1 MSNIY
6 DPSVVPSANSPGRS
20 VFKIENFKGADL
32 SSNEVDMDP
41 GRSPSCPNMIR
52 STPGKV
58 RKRMGYY
65 RKGIYNGRINGAWEV
80 NGALYIHAGTKLYR
94 NDIILAGSSAA
105 ASLTSVSDT
114 GLTDTLSSAVVIDG
128 TLCIFDGTTARRVS
142 TKTIDGST
150 AYFCEPLSDAA
161 YVPTVMISKNPDG
174 TGGKFHEEVNI
185 LSDAWIESFCVTSTT
200 ATATVFQLTF
210 GDLSNTA
217 VVVEVLANDGVTWNA
232 KTENTHFTVNR
243 TLGKITMSSAPGA
256 SPVTG
261 TDNVRIKAFKN
272 RSSLRSRI
280 NKCTVCT
287 SYAVSAIG
295 ARLFCGGNSE
305 LKNRDFWS
313 AINDP
318 TYFPDVNYSSLGRDD
333 SMIIGYSVIDN
344 AIAAHKDANENA
356 IYVRTPVTD
365 EEGYQQFKI
374 SNLVKGPGAI
384 APHSFAYISQEPLF
398 LTERGIYALTV
409 NDLTHER
416 YSQRRSFYIDG
427 ALLKEQGLSE
437 AHACV
442 YKDFYVIAAGER
454 LYILDS
460 TTREYTPNS
469 PYSTHQYESFY
480 FTNIGARVI
489 WVSSEAV
496 HFGTDTGEV
505 FAFYT
510 NESSLLSYS
519 DKGNAIAAHWQTAAL
534 QGSQFYR
541 YKHFKRCAVQLVP
554 YVNTGIT
561 VMSKKSGYWQTLY
574 SGENM
579 TGYFNFSAIDFSR
592 LSFLSDTSPRS
603 LNRKITIKK
612 VDKAQLRF
620 SNDTLNTPFGLEA
633 VAIEYTEHG
642 NYKGW

>member
-1 MSNIY
+1 MY
-6 DPSVVPSANSPGRS
+6 DASIVPSAAAPEHGVYR
-20 VFKIENFKGADL
+20 IDIFKGADL
-32 SSNEVDMDP
+32 TSNEVDMDP

-65 RKGIYNGRINGAWEV
+65 REATYNGRINGAWEV
-80 NGALYIHAGTKLYR
+80 NGALYVHAGTRLYR
-94 NDIILAGSSAA
+94 NGIILAGSNAT
-105 ASLTSVSDT
+105 ASLTSVSNT
-114 GLTDTLSSAVVIDG
+114 GMADTLSSGVIIDG
-128 TLCIFDGTTARRVS
+128 TFCIFDGTTARRVS
-142 TKTIDGST
+142 TKTINGST

-161 YVPTVMISKNPDG
+161 YIPTVMISKNPDG
-174 TGGKFHEEVNI
+174 TGGSFHEEVNI

-217 VVVEVLANDGVTWNA
+217 VVVEVLASDGVTWNT

-272 RSSLRSRI
+272 RSSLRERV

-295 ARLFCGGNSE
+295 ARLFCGGNSS

-318 TYFPDVNYSSLGRDD
+318 TYFPDVNYSNLGRDD

-344 AIAAHKDANENA
+344 AIAAHKDNKENA
-356 IYVRTPVTD
+356 IYVRQPTTD

-374 SNLVKGPGAI
+374 TNLVKGPGAI
-384 APHSFAYISQEPLF
+384 APHTFAYISQEPLF
-398 LTERGIYALTV
+398 LTELGVYALTIS
-409 NDLTHER
+409 DLTHER
-416 YSQRRSFYIDG
+416 YSQCRSFYIDG
-427 ALLKEQGLSE
+427 ALLKETNLSS
-437 AHACV
+437 AYACV

-460 TTREYTPNS
+460 TTREYTKNE
-469 PYSTHQYESFY
+469 PYSTHQYEAFY
-480 FTNIGARVI
+480 FTNISARVI
-489 WVSSEAV
+489 WVSSGAV

-510 NESSLLSYS
+510 NESSLQSYN
-519 DKGNAIAAHWQTAAL
+519 DNGNAISAHWQTAAL
-534 QGSQFYR
+534 QGSQFYH
-541 YKHFKRCAVQLVP
+541 YKHFKRCSVQLVP
-554 YVNTGIT
+554 YTNTGIT
-561 VMSKKSGYWQTLY
+561 VMTKKAGYWQTLY
-574 SGENM
+574 SGENRI
-579 TGYFNFSAIDFSR
+579 GYFDFSAIDFGR
-592 LSFLSDTSPRS
+592 FSFLSDASPRS
-603 LNRKITIKK
+603 LNKKIAIKK

-620 SNDTLNTPFGLEA
+620 SNSALNTPFGLEA
-633 VAIEYTEHG
+633 VAVEYTEYG